1 MRSCPLCSGPMAREL
16 RDGVTIDVCHAH
28 GLWLDQK
35 ELLAITEYERHKE
48 GPFVWGD
55 LFRRPIH
62 PPADPQ
68 RRLPCPV
75 CQGTMALTVYREV
88 TLDQCAKHGVWLD
101 NGEMDAIL
109 NNLRLDDSY
118 LRGMALRLT
127 DGRL

>member
-1 MRSCPLCSGPMAREL
+1 MRSCPLCSGPMERQL
-16 RDGVTIDVCHAH
+16 HGDVTVDVCASH
-28 GLWLDQK
+28 GIWLDQK
-35 ELLAITEYERHKE
+35 ELLAITEYERFHQ
-48 GPFVWGD
+48 GSFVWKD

-62 PPADPQ
+62 PPADPL

-75 CQGTMALTVYREV
+75 CKETMALTVYREV
-88 TLDQCAKHGVWLD
+88 TLDQCAHHGIWLD

-127 DGRL
+127 DARL